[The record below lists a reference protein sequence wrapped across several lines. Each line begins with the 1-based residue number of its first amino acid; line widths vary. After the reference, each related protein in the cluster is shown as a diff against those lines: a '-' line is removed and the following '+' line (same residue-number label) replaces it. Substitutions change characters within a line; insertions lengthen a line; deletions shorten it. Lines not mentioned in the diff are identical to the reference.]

1 MRGLKNDMRLVLD
14 IESNTK
20 HNHIWVAVTR
30 NIDTGEVRTWKAA
43 ENLWGYIADATLI
56 IGHNIIGFDSVIL
69 NKYWGTKITLRQMK
83 DTLIL
88 SRLLDPS
95 KDGGHSLE
103 AWGQRLGK
111 PKFSYRKVWLWMKGL
126 NDKDTPEGAEF
137 NDPIPALM
145 EHYCIIDTEVT
156 TDLFLHLEKE
166 LKDKEFGGECVEL
179 EHKVAAIIAQ
189 QVRNG
194 FRLDTAYATGLL
206 TEIKG
211 RLAEIYESMQQ
222 RWPSYQLERFSE
234 KTGKRLKDA
243 TVTFNPASRQQIG
256 QKLIE
261 LGWKPKKFTETK
273 LPMVDEEVLEG
284 LHYPEA
290 KMIAEYLMLGKRV
303 SQIESWLEAVEDDGR
318 VHGKVITN
326 GAVTGRMTHSSP
338 NMAQIP
344 NSGSVYGVE
353 CRTCW
358 SVSDGKVLLGCDAS
372 GLELRMLAHY
382 MKDDEYVKTVV
393 EGSSKDGTDVHTK
406 NQKAAGLQTRDQAKT
421 FVYGWM
427 YGAGPAKIGS
437 IVGGT
442 AKDGQRLID
451 SFLKAT
457 PAIKKLRDRVSQYA
471 GKGFVPGLDGRKIWV
486 RSEHSALNSLLQG
499 AGAVVMKKALVLF
512 YGKVQRNG
520 WPVTLVANVHDEV
533 QLETTKEYVDTVGQA
548 FVDSI
553 REAGEHFKL
562 RCPLTGEY
570 KYGANW
576 GQTH

>member
-1 MRGLKNDMRLVLD
+1 MRLVID

-56 IGHNIIGFDSVIL
+56 VGQNIISFDSVLL

-126 NDKDTPEGAEF
+126 NDKDTPDGAEF
-137 NDPIPALM
+137 DDPIPALM

-156 TDLFLHLEKE
+156 ADLFLHLEKE

-261 LGWKPKKFTETK
+261 LGWKPKKFTETGQ
-273 LPMVDEEVLEG
+273 PMVDEEVLEG

-326 GAVTGRMTHSSP
+326 GAVTGRCTHSSP

-358 SVSDGKVLLGCDAS
+358 TASEGKVLLGCDAS

-382 MKDDEYVKTVV
+382 MKDEEYIKSVV
-393 EGSSKDGTDVHTK
+393 YGSSKEGTDIHTK
-406 NQKAAGLQTRDQAKT
+406 NQLAAGLPTRDAAKT
-421 FVYGWM
+421 MIYAFL

-437 IVGGT
+437 IVEGVGHVSVR
-442 AKDGQRLID
+442 GQKIINK
-451 SFLKAT
+451 FLKAT
-457 PAIKKLRDRVSQYA
+457 PSLSKLRDRVSHYA
-471 GKGFVPGLDGRKIWV
+471 AKGWVPGLDGRKIWV

-533 QLETTKEYVDTVGQA
+533 QLETTKEYADTVGQA

>member
-1 MRGLKNDMRLVLD
+1 MRLVID

-126 NDKDTPEGAEF
+126 NDKDTPEGMEF

-156 TDLFLHLEKE
+156 ADLFLHLEKE

-261 LGWKPKKFTETK
+261 LGWKPKKFTETGQ
-273 LPMVDEEVLEG
+273 PMVDEEVLEG

-344 NSGSVYGVE
+344 NSGSVYGIE

-382 MKDDEYVKTVV
+382 MKDQRYVDTVTN
-393 EGSSKDGTDVHTK
+393 GNSKEGTDVHTV
-406 NQKAAGLQTRDQAKT
+406 NQKAAGLATRDAAKT
-421 FVYGWM
+421 FIYAFL
-427 YGAGPAKIGS
+427 YGAGDAKIGN
-437 IVGGT
+437 ILGGN
-442 AKDGQRLID
+442 ARDGARLKAQFLRQTPALARLI
-451 SFLKAT
+451 KV
-457 PAIKKLRDRVSQYA
+457 VSKHA
-471 GKGFVPGLDGRKIWV
+471 AKGWVPGLDGRKIWV

-533 QLETTKEYVDTVGQA
+533 QLETTKEYADTVGQA

>member
-1 MRGLKNDMRLVLD
+1 MRLVID

-56 IGHNIIGFDSVIL
+56 VGHNIIGFDSVIL

-126 NDKDTPEGAEF
+126 NDKDTPDGAEF

-156 TDLFLHLEKE
+156 ADLFLHLEKE

-261 LGWKPKKFTETK
+261 LGWKPKKFTETG
-273 LPMVDEEVLEG
+273 LPQIDEEVLEG

-326 GAVTGRMTHSSP
+326 GAVTGRCTHSSP

-358 SVSDGKVLLGCDAS
+358 TASEGKVLLGCDAS

-382 MKDDEYVKTVV
+382 MKDEEYIKSVV
-393 EGSSKDGTDVHTK
+393 YGSSKEGTDIHTK
-406 NQKAAGLQTRDQAKT
+406 NQLAAGLPTRDAAKT
-421 FVYGWM
+421 MIYAFL

-437 IVGGT
+437 IVEGVGHVSVR
-442 AKDGQRLID
+442 GQKIINK
-451 SFLKAT
+451 FLKAT
-457 PAIKKLRDRVSQYA
+457 PSLSKLRDRVSHYA
-471 GKGFVPGLDGRKIWV
+471 AKGWVPGLDGRKIWV

-533 QLETTKEYVDTVGQA
+533 QLETTKEYADTVGQA